1 MEPASPDS
9 GGIMKKLL
17 ACARSNIVAVLAILA
32 LIISL
37 SGTAYAAFSLPAGS
51 VGTRALRDRSITP
64 AKLDRRFTGAVV
76 RYWAVV
82 DGNGHVLAS
91 SRPRPRTAGFGF
103 GGGNISFGRPQR
115 GGIRC
120 FALGSIADPVSGLA
134 GSSFTLSAGVDVGVT
149 TYNTAGREVPA
160 KIAVAVLCGT

>member
-1 MEPASPDS
+1 MT
-9 GGIMKKLL
+9 KLL
-17 ACARSNIVAVLAILA
+17 AYARSNIIAIVALVVAMG
-32 LIISL
+32 
-37 SGTAYAAFSLPAGS
+37 GTSYAAFSLPAGS
-51 VGTRALRDRSITP
+51 VGTRALRDRSVTP

-82 DGNGHVLAS
+82 DGHGHVLAS
-91 SRPRPRTAGFGF
+91 SRPRPRTVGFGF
-103 GGGNISFGRPQR
+103 GGGNISFGRPQG

-120 FALGSIADPVSGLA
+120 FALGNIVDPVSGLS
-134 GSSFTLSAGVDVGVT
+134 GSSFTLSANVDVGVL

>member
-1 MEPASPDS
+1 MN
-9 GGIMKKLL
+9 KLL
-17 ACARSNIVAVLAILA
+17 ACARSNIVAVIAVLA

-82 DGNGHVLAS
+82 DGSGHVLAS
-91 SRPRPRTAGFGF
+91 SRPRPRTAGFGH
-103 GGGNISFGRPQR
+103 GNGDIFFGRPQR

-120 FALGSIADPVSGLA
+120 FALGSIADAQPGLT
-134 GSSFTLSAGVDVGVT
+134 GSAFALSANVDVGIH
-149 TYNTAGREVPA
+149 TYNTAGMETPA
-160 KIAVAVLCGT
+160 AINVAVLCAT